1 MPSEPTIDPD
11 GVNPGRARLTL
22 DITGVSSTGAS
33 WSASVTD
40 NRTNYGG
47 WGTSG
52 ATLTVNVAGL
62 NRLNEANKSYDFGG
76 NTGTDTVVANAFF
89 PKTGKTFTGSV
100 SGLSP
105 STTYN
110 INGTFGTNGG
120 KVGSRTL
127 SFSFTTSAP
136 PAPPAPTWQAT
147 SAFTAT
153 RGTAFSTTVTASP
166 VTGYSLVSQS
176 ADTRGLSLAGNVI
189 SGTPTSVGTVTFTI
203 RATNSGTTSD
213 KTFTITINPA
223 LPVFSDA
230 SVNNL
235 ATLNIAYSDSVAA
248 SETTSYSVRNPDTP
262 SLAGVLPPGL
272 NLNTSTGAITGAPT
286 TIGNTSFRLRATN
299 VTGSTDTEILTI
311 QVRNNLGKRRTS
323 SGFENIQTAR
333 RFNGTA
339 WVATTV
345 SKRFN
350 GTAWVDIS
358 NS

>member
-1 MPSEPTIDPD
+1 MPFANTVDPD
-11 GVNPGRARLTL
+11 GTTPGRARLTI
-22 DITGVSSTGAS
+22 DITGVSSSGAS

-40 NRTNYGG
+40 GNTNKGG
-47 WGTSG
+47 WGEAG
-52 ATLTVNVAGL
+52 ATLTINVAGV
-62 NRLNEANKSYDFGG
+62 NRVNDANKSYDFGG

-89 PKTGKTFTGSV
+89 PKAGKYYSGSV
-100 SGLSP
+100 GGLSP

-110 INGTFGTNGG
+110 INGTFSTTGRPGTAT
-120 KVGSRTL
+120 V
-127 SFSFTTSAP
+127 SFSFTTSP
-136 PAPPAPTWQAT
+136 PAAPPAPTWQAT

-262 SLAGVLPPGL
+262 SLAGALPPGL

>member
-1 MPSEPTIDPD
+1 MAEVFTNDSQK
-11 GVNPGRARLTL
+11 RAKLIL
-22 DITGVSSTGAS
+22 DASVSSSSIS
-33 WSASVTD
+33 WTATVTD
-40 NRTNYGG
+40 GNASYGG
-47 WGTSG
+47 WGLAG
-52 ATLTVNVAGL
+52 ATLTVNVNGARQL
-62 NRLNEANKSYDFGG
+62 TESNRSYDFGG
-76 NTGTDTVVANAFF
+76 NTGSDTVVANAFF
-89 PKTGKTFTGSV
+89 PRAGKTFTGTV
-100 SGLSP
+100 GGLSA
-105 STTYN
+105 STSYN
-110 INGTFGTNGG
+110 VNATFGTTGN
-120 KVGSRTL
+120 VGTATI
-127 SFSFTTSAP
+127 SFNVTTSAP

-176 ADTRGLSLAGNVI
+176 ADTRGLSLGGALGNVI

-203 RATNSGTTSD
+203 RATNSGTTSN

-262 SLAGVLPPGL
+262 SLAGALPPGL